1 MTHSLQHSLFFKDLR
16 CATYIC
22 KSTSINAKRPFLEF
36 YLAVPCSPSCWSPTS
51 RPPPPT
57 PPTLSTPPAHSKS
70 WIFPHFWVG
79 LIYIVFIFI
88 LYIGPHWIWEHFL
101 ISVLELQQAES
112 FLWYLMNLIFSA
124 MVTLV
129 MFCLFS
135 VICDGPGYVPL
146 KWKKGNKSKSRSK
159 FVR

>member
-22 KSTSINAKRPFLEF
+22 KSTSINAKRPFVRIL
-36 YLAVPCSPSCWSPTS
+36 S
-51 RPPPPT
+51 RGPLFSILLVT
-57 PPTLSTPPAHSKS
+57 YVTATTAYSANAFHPAG
-70 WIFPHFWVG
+70 PHKILNISSFLG
-79 LIYIVFIFI
+79 RLNIYR
-88 LYIGPHWIWEHFL
+88 LYIYSLHWTSL
-101 ISVLELQQAES
+101 DLRA
-112 FLWYLMNLIFSA
+112 A

-146 KWKKGNKSKSRSK
+146 KWKKGDKGRLLYLK
-159 FVR
+159 